1 LSLLVRVLIALLAFG
16 ATSAALLAVTSQL
29 APVWRPAGIETPL
42 NPRPAEPAARRQV
55 LEVRQTSAEIT
66 VEGGHDLAA
75 WIVQP
80 RESSETRAMP
90 GLVLVH
96 GAGRGGRES
105 LIATA
110 RAFAAAG
117 TAVIIY
123 DKRTAGYSVLARDY
137 AMLAKDAIR
146 AAEVLADAPAVDPRR
161 IGVLGFSEGAW
172 VAPLAVQAAP
182 QRFAFLVLAS
192 APIVTPLEQSAWMV
206 DQKLAGAPPAIRRMA
221 ASALASGRTLINYV
235 GFDVRSTLATLD
247 LPVYAIWGADD
258 PIVPIN
264 VAVRRLTDAAPYPV
278 TVRILP
284 SADHQLSPGSGWEV
298 DLANWIASRPNLD
311 ADDLSGVEPASAAG
325 LASLAAP
332 RWYLNPILHTIV
344 SAGVAILI
352 FVMTSRKTSRWVII
366 GGWSE

>member
-1 LSLLVRVLIALLAFG
+1 MRVLLALLAFG

-29 APVWRPAGIETPL
+29 APGWRPAGIETPL
-42 NPRPAEPAARRQV
+42 NPRPADPAARRQV
-55 LEVRQTSAEIT
+55 HEVRQTSAEIT
-66 VEGGHDLAA
+66 VEGGPNLAA

-80 RESSETRAMP
+80 RESSEARAMP

-96 GAGRGGRES
+96 GAGRGGRDS
-105 LIATA
+105 MIATA
-110 RAFAAAG
+110 HAFAAAG

-137 AMLAKDAIR
+137 AVLAKDAIR
-146 AAEVLADAPAVDPRR
+146 AAQVLADAPGVDPRR
-161 IGVLGFSEGAW
+161 IGILGFSEGGW

-192 APIVTPLEQSAWMV
+192 APIVTPLEQSLWIV
-206 DQKLAGAPPAIRRMA
+206 DEKLAGAPQAMRRTA
-221 ASALASGRTLINYV
+221 AAALASGRTLINYV

-278 TVRILP
+278 TVRILR
-284 SADHQLSPGSGWEV
+284 SAEHQLSPESGWEV
-298 DLANWIASRPNLD
+298 DLANWIASPPNLEV
-311 ADDLSGVEPASAAG
+311 DDITGVEPASAAG
-325 LASLAAP
+325 VGSLP
-332 RWYLNPILHTIV
+332 GSRWYLNPILHTVV
-344 SAGVAILI
+344 SAGVAIMI
-352 FVMTSRKTSRWVII
+352 FVMTSRKPR
-366 GGWSE
+366 GG